1 LSLNKIKQHDP
12 IYNNLVRI
20 SFILFVLFTGW
31 LLWDHFINR
40 PPEIRHYLSGNNA
53 FKDQNYSI
61 SLDHY
66 LKAYNYNNED
76 VYVIEGIARSYMQL
90 KDYQK
95 SKDYFNLAIKID
107 PNFAPSY
114 ANLGVLYDREKDYVN
129 AIKFYEKALSLDQE
143 LSIGMHWIDRL
154 LYDVR
159 ETPSTIGSR
168 LDYLKL
174 QMDLPEDKRLLSVKE
189 IDQQQINYEK

>member
-1 LSLNKIKQHDP
+1 MDP
-12 IYNNLVRI
+12 KNAGVYYNMGK
-20 SFILFVLFTGW
+20 FYQ
-31 LLWDHFINR
+31 D
-40 PPEIRHYLSGNNA
+40 
-53 FKDQNYSI
+53 
-61 SLDHY
+61 
-66 LKAYNYNNED
+66 LKTYT
-76 VYVIEGIARSYMQL
+76 
-90 KDYQK
+90 
-95 SKDYFNLAIKID
+95 
-107 PNFAPSY
+107 
-114 ANLGVLYDREKDYVN
+114 N

>member
-1 LSLNKIKQHDP
+1 MSLNKIKHHDP
-12 IYNNLVRI
+12 IYNILVRI

-53 FKDQNYSI
+53 FKDKNYSI

>member
-1 LSLNKIKQHDP
+1 MSLNKIKHHDP
-12 IYNNLVRI
+12 IYNILVRI

>member
-1 LSLNKIKQHDP
+1 LSLNKIKHHDP
-12 IYNNLVRI
+12 IYNILVRI

-76 VYVIEGIARSYMQL
+76 VYVIEGIARSYMEL

>member
-1 LSLNKIKQHDP
+1 
-12 IYNNLVRI
+12 
-20 SFILFVLFTGW
+20 
-31 LLWDHFINR
+31 
-40 PPEIRHYLSGNNA
+40 
-53 FKDQNYSI
+53 
-61 SLDHY
+61 
-66 LKAYNYNNED
+66 
-76 VYVIEGIARSYMQL
+76 MQL

>member
-1 LSLNKIKQHDP
+1 MSLNKIKQHDP

>member
-1 LSLNKIKQHDP
+1 MSLNKIKHHDP
-12 IYNNLVRI
+12 IYNILVRV
-20 SFILFVLFTGW
+20 SLLLFVLFTGW

-53 FKDQNYSI
+53 FKDKNYTI

-129 AIKFYEKALSLDQE
+129 AIIFYEKALNLDKE
-143 LSIGMHWIDRL
+143 LAEGMHWIDRL

-159 ETPSTIGSR
+159 ETPPTIADR
-168 LDYLKL
+168 LDYLKF
-174 QMDLPEDKRLLSVKE
+174 QMTLPENERLLSVGD
-189 IDQQQINYEK
+189 IDDKQIIYEK

>member
-1 LSLNKIKQHDP
+1 LSLNKIKHHDP
-12 IYNNLVRI
+12 IYNILVRI